1 MKLETLSFQEILKRT
16 PDIFEAVTVLG
27 ERAIQIIG
35 RRAAEQVV
43 GEEVYP
49 EDEYAIEELPEENDY
64 VEEDKVTVVA
74 MQDFM
79 EKRLKWRYTDKDGGD
94 EPGESK
100 ETKTG

>member
-1 MKLETLSFQEILKRT
+1 MKLETLSFQEILAHT

-27 ERAIQIIG
+27 LRASQITA
-35 RRAAEQVV
+35 RRAAQQVV
-43 GEEVYP
+43 GEEDYL

-79 EKRLKWRYTDKDGGD
+79 EKRLKWRYTEKDSGD
-94 EPGESK
+94 EPDES
-100 ETKTG
+100 EEPKTG

>member
-1 MKLETLSFQEILKRT
+1 MKLETLSFQEILGHT

-27 ERAIQIIG
+27 RRATQITA

-43 GEEVYP
+43 GEEDYL
-49 EDEYAIEELPEENDY
+49 EDEYALEELPEESDY
-64 VEEDKVTVVA
+64 EEQDKVTVVA

-79 EKRLKWRYTDKDGGD
+79 EKRLEWRYTEKDGGD
-94 EPGESK
+94 EPGESG

>member
-64 VEEDKVTVVA
+64 EEEDKATVVA
-74 MQDFM
+74 MEDFL
-79 EKRLKWRYTDKDGGD
+79 EKRLEWRYTEKETGD
-94 EPGESK
+94 ELDESG
-100 ETKTG
+100 KTTSD